1 MAVYNFDRLNIG
13 DGVSVTLSGKILLKL
28 MFQEMLQFFLHWTQ
42 MERLVLAL
50 QVFERVNLV
59 ADLEVTNGTVTV
71 GEQVQVLSI

>member
-1 MAVYNFDRLNIG
+1 
-13 DGVSVTLSGKILLKL
+13 
-28 MFQEMLQFFLHWTQ
+28 